1 MLSVKNL
8 KTERKV
14 REPKDKPTSP
24 MLKSQEI
31 TIPKNEK
38 KAALTSRKMQNF
50 GNKITS
56 IMPNCN
62 ETRKEND
69 SPKLNID
76 RICTPNFENALE
88 KIDKNL
94 K

>member
-1 MLSVKNL
+1 
-8 KTERKV
+8 
-14 REPKDKPTSP
+14 
-24 MLKSQEI
+24 
-31 TIPKNEK
+31 
-38 KAALTSRKMQNF
+38 
-50 GNKITS
+50 
-56 IMPNCN
+56 MPNCN

-94 K
+94 KQPVKEPMQIYT